1 MRGVLV
7 RAFPLA
13 LFAALSEWVA
23 IDLVRTAPPIAWAL
37 GGIAL
42 SVAAVAAIH
51 GSRRSRAA
59 WHRAARAVLAVTFIG
74 ERLAFAGVDV
84 VPMIGFLV
92 LLMTLAS
99 LQSLER
105 TFGPVVDSVTEPAL
119 VAKVDAAAIAAYVR
133 ALALMGF
140 TFVASLLLIQV
151 VPFIAVQ
158 GRSLALVLGLAIAL
172 LSVVAWLSLAP
183 ARLRRKGPKRGT
195 RGGNTGR
202 TSLPSESDVHT

>member
-1 MRGVLV
+1 VRGVLV

-23 IDLVRTAPPIAWAL
+23 IDLVRTAPPMAWAL
-37 GGIAL
+37 GGLAL
-42 SVAAVAAIH
+42 SAAAVAAIQ
-51 GSRRSRAA
+51 GTRWSRPA
-59 WHRAARAVLAVTFIG
+59 WHRAARALLAITFIG

-84 VPMIGFLV
+84 APMIGFLV
-92 LLMTLAS
+92 LVMTLAS

-119 VAKVDAAAIAAYVR
+119 LAKVDTAAVAVYVR
-133 ALALMGF
+133 VLALMGF

-158 GRSLALVLGLAIAL
+158 GRSLAFVLGLAAAL
-172 LSVVAWLSLAP
+172 IIIVAWLSLAP
-183 ARLRRKGPKRGT
+183 TRLPRRG
-195 RGGNTGR
+195 
-202 TSLPSESDVHT
+202 S